1 MKDTTVVVVGQQRD
15 NLGNQKKIK
24 KMKSDTAQ
32 LEDASNERQGPISPK
47 DFLPEYT
54 FFNQFPINLS
64 AYQG

>member
-1 MKDTTVVVVGQQRD
+1 
-15 NLGNQKKIK
+15 
-24 KMKSDTAQ
+24 MKSDTAQ

-54 FFNQFPINLS
+54 FFNQFSINLS